1 MQSNNGPNAR
11 AADLR
16 AALRVADQLT
26 AGPGARDTEGATNAE
41 YEDGNSGRA
50 IPPVGH
56 RVAALAAALPAAG
69 TGAGPTPGAWRSA
82 WQDVLAEERA
92 RLSRAGLGW
101 VLTRLAAG
109 VFPALDLLEVG
120 CERLRLTRLAY
131 APAATGP
138 EVIRL
143 AESAWTEPAP
153 ASGVLP
159 PERAA
164 RLFLL
169 AGGAGHATAGLGE
182 ALHKSLAAFVRG
194 AHRDDAAGPLL
205 LAVRATGWQP
215 LERAAEA
222 VREESGALLCL
233 RLPAGWPTAPDDLV
247 AALPLRT
254 TVWLAA
260 ARVDGGSG
268 TVGLVRRPL
277 FAAGTRADDH
287 HAGPMVHVPVTAPPP
302 GAAGAAGDGSVAAV
316 VTAGPEEPPSRWQAL
331 RVDRLELPPGSRSTL
346 RYELRGRH
354 RVELHHDGPHESE
367 PTPWAVLASGTPR
380 RLSQPRPVDLMVA
393 VEIAGPQVDGGTAV
407 EERLQEAAAV
417 VDAVSE
423 AVGAEDTLHVG
434 LLGYRDHDPLH
445 RAGEHEPVVHR
456 FGMATAPDAVRGL
469 AAWRPCPLRHD
480 FATGLEHVPH
490 ELAAWRHLWRPG
502 SHRVLLVVGSRPP
515 HPRTRPPQVLR
526 RGAAVRICPDR
537 LDWHADLA
545 AARHYDGLA
554 CVAVVDEPVWMED
567 LAGEPHLAHWAADA
581 WGAFGTE
588 GRFTAGHDP
597 RLIAAAVVA
606 PALCLPP
613 DGAPIRL
620 VVADG
625 TAGEWQ
631 QAVAG

>member
-1 MQSNNGPNAR
+1 MHSNNGPNAR

-26 AGPGARDTEGATNAE
+26 AGPGARDTGEAADVG

-50 IPPVGH
+50 IPPVRH
-56 RVAALAAALPAAG
+56 RVAALAAVG
-69 TGAGPTPGAWRSA
+69 TGAGPTPGAWGSA

-109 VFPALDLLEVG
+109 VFPTLDVLEVG
-120 CERLRLTRLAY
+120 SERLRLTRLAY

-143 AESAWTEPAP
+143 AESAWTELAP

-169 AGGAGHATAGLGE
+169 AGGVGHATAGLGE

-194 AHRDDAAGPLL
+194 AHRDDATGPLL

-233 RLPAGWPTAPDDLV
+233 RLPADWPAAPDDLV
-247 AALPLRT
+247 APLPLRT

-260 ARVDGGSG
+260 AHVDGGSG

-287 HAGPMVHVPVTAPPP
+287 TAGPIAHVPVTAPPP
-302 GAAGAAGDGSVAAV
+302 GAAGEGSVATV
-316 VTAGPEEPPSRWQAL
+316 VTGGPEEPPSRWQAL
-331 RVDRLELPPGSRSTL
+331 RVDRLELPPGSRTTL

-354 RVELHHDGPHESE
+354 RVELRHDGPHESE

-380 RLSQPRPVDLMVA
+380 RLSRPRPVDLMVA
-393 VEIAGPQVDGGTAV
+393 VEIAGPQVDGGTVV

-417 VDAVSE
+417 VDAVAE
-423 AVGAEDTLHVG
+423 AVGAEDTLRVG

-456 FGMATAPDAVRGL
+456 LGMAAAPDAVRGL
-469 AAWRPCPLRHD
+469 AAWRPSPLRHD

-490 ELAAWRHLWRPG
+490 ELAAWRRLWRPD

-526 RGAAVRICPDR
+526 RGVAVRICPDR
-537 LDWHADLA
+537 LDWRSALA
-545 AARHYDGLA
+545 TARHYDGLA

-567 LAGEPHLAHWAADA
+567 LAGEPHLAHWAAHA
-581 WGAFGTE
+581 WDAFGTE

-606 PALCLPP
+606 PALCLPQ

-625 TAGEWQ
+625 TAGEWLH
-631 QAVAG
+631 AVAG